1 MLTMHPGRVR
11 MSVNSVGLD
20 RLFLPGG
27 DVWAWSRRVG
37 RETLFESIAI
47 APSRTGHIKAM
58 HGMTQTPVGRRN
70 VRFTIHND
78 ADYARFVVKGTTGP
92 IRSTRPGGMLLVRPA
107 PYSRFNRFVPL
118 ESVAGQSANNW
129 LQRASDNVMLRHGI

>member
-1 MLTMHPGRVR
+1 MVTMRPNRVR

-20 RLFLPGG
+20 RLFMPGG

-37 RETLFESIAI
+37 REALFVAI
-47 APSRTGHIKAM
+47 AEAPARTGYLKTQ

-78 ADYARFVVKGTTGP
+78 AEYAKWVTNGTYGP
-92 IRSTRPGGMLLVRPA
+92 IRSSRPGGMLLIRPA
-107 PYSRFNRFVPL
+107 PYSFFSRFVPL
-118 ESVAGQSANNW
+118 AEVRGQQSNNW
-129 LQRASDNVMLRHGI
+129 MWRATEEVMRRHGI